1 MFPCFSVFFLPCHK
15 SCTPNAGVRHPVPIL
30 KRYGTC
36 MWDFFYFWTGSW
48 LFFFPFHSI
57 EFLMVLLSI
66 AYWTFLVNT
75 VTFSQADFG
84 LTRWPRY
91 GKFALSIGI
100 KLYIGTFF
108 IKSKKI
114 ISKPVVFEI
123 LPHSWCLH
131 LLWLTTLVSILNLPM
146 SKIVNIVRCKVVCP
160 FFLFLYMCAT

>member
-1 MFPCFSVFFLPCHK
+1 MLELD
-15 SCTPNAGVRHPVPIL
+15 TPVPIL